1 MCTCWPPHELPV
13 VFPFPL
19 SFNRFLHYW
28 QFHTCLWWHIVIFF
42 LRLFPY
48 PLPNFFYIPLN
59 TSALQLQFSFSLSL
73 SGNPLNT
80 GSAYHTCTGAWQS
93 NGSWQSYQWPH
104 IQKSLALSFLETFNH
119 AQLLRKGW
127 NLEIIYPSRPE
138 ICLTWPC
145 AGTPAAVSSRV
156 PRKQYLTA
164 LLTIHWLLHS
174 FCLLLHNVS
183 WALVVKGLTE
193 IPHLGLSTQSLTLNI
208 LRSYE
213 SPY

>member
-1 MCTCWPPHELPV
+1 MTISYLSMMTYSHILPPAFSISPPQL
-13 VFPFPL
+13 
-19 SFNRFLHYW
+19 FLHPA
-28 QFHTCLWWHIVIFF
+28 QHISPPTSI
-42 LRLFPY
+42 LF
-48 PLPNFFYIPLN
+48 
-59 TSALQLQFSFSLSL
+59 LSL

-127 NLEIIYPSRPE
+127 DLEIIYPSRPE
-138 ICLTWPC
+138 ICLAWPC

-183 WALVVKGLTE
+183 WALVVKGLT
-193 IPHLGLSTQSLTLNI
+193 
-208 LRSYE
+208 
-213 SPY
+213 